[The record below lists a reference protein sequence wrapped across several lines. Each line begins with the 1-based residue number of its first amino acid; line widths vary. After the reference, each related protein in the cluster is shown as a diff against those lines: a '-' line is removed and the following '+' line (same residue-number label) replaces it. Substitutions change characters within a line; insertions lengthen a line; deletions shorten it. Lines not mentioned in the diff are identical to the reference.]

1 MLWRQRLLGTYFG
14 QTSNW
19 FLSHVKKTLV
29 QCNCD
34 PQLNHYS
41 KMIAASFGA
50 GLLVFVQLS
59 EDWLK
64 INAFPCESLM
74 VLLHLKYS
82 HRKVC
87 LQTIWS
93 LEAIFIS
100 LCHCLVAACLD
111 RWILGCPC
119 INNLQSAD
127 GVIGVFAE
135 QWTKMAGLRPRMV
148 FKWLSGAQSRG
159 VRYIDISYYYDTNTN
174 IQFHVSLWQR

>member
-34 PQLNHYS
+34 PQLIITPKWSSCLLEQDCLFLCSYPRIGWKS
-41 KMIAASFGA
+41 CVSLWIPDGGASFEI
-50 GLLVFVQLS
+50 QPS
-59 EDWLK
+59 Q
-64 INAFPCESLM
+64 N
-74 VLLHLKYS
+74 
-82 HRKVC
+82 VC
-87 LQTIWS
+87 S
-93 LEAIFIS
+93 NHLEAIFIS
-100 LCHCLVAACLD
+100 LCHCLAATCLN

-148 FKWLSGAQSRG
+148 FKWLSGTQSRG
-159 VRYIDISYYYDTNTN
+159 VRYIDIN
-174 IQFHVSLWQR
+174 